1 MQELEELVKSAKLD
15 GFSQD
20 EFTKAL
26 LRNPKYKG
34 VNPEQ
39 IASAWGSGV
48 KKKDQPL
55 APSSP
60 GAKTAST
67 ESPLQS
73 GSKEQPTPS
82 TSELEPAP
90 SLSRAAGLRD
100 VDSRY
105 GPVLSALP
113 EQERTKLET
122 GKGIPKSVTGAE
134 RKLNELKA
142 GSYTALGNLLSIQN
156 SAAEQIAM
164 GLKSIGVPEDVAS
177 TLESSIKS
185 SGGFYN
191 PYAGELRDVL
201 VKYNTKMAED
211 IKAKNDAYNM
221 SFDEALERGE
231 IGEALDIA
239 TGAFVESLPQMA
251 AIVAA
256 GATTGPLGAGVY
268 GQVSSFDSYK
278 RQLMR
283 DYGIDEDQAKKVA
296 FGLAT
301 VEGAMDGLTGGM
313 AKFGAKA
320 IKDLGKEAG
329 EKAIKGFAQKVISNP
344 AAVFLGGSLGEA
356 GTEAAT
362 QLGQNAILK
371 ATVDPELDLMNGVK
385 LAGAAGLIGGGTFS
399 TPVVIASTVGKV
411 SDIKKRNEVNKKID
425 ELSIALDN
433 GEIPSYMTEEVKAQ
447 RDALVAEKRKMFT
460 DDLEFYNSMSEDD
473 RNKVTDINTKIK
485 SLSDDIKSGKVT
497 RDSFEA
503 VRDVAKNLIVEKQN
517 IEQKY
522 VSQEGKQVPGTE
534 QGGEAVVQAEPVEG
548 AGKKETP
555 AGRVLQ
561 APEKTVGTVRGLLNR
576 RATFSDPVSETI
588 VEGDVYQDGQRVV
601 IETEEG
607 KIFDIGNIDEI
618 QDRPTSELGL
628 SEAKGRISVNED
640 GSFTYNG
647 GDNQKIQGGTVMINR
662 QTGLKSIKRGKDGSI
677 KNVSLTSPDGTETYN
692 LKGQDAV
699 DAAYQIMLNFST
711 SPEQSARVEQ
721 MLQQNEKARR
731 EIESAR
737 VALEQTPETTTEE
750 AVGDTVDDT
759 VGGDGP
765 RVGGVVGKQ
774 ATTQE
779 IKARTASDPQKGS
792 LYNAVRR
799 ASKTL
804 SSIIPDATYVFVDS
818 DAEAADYYKAN
829 MADVDA
835 KENGSDKGRIFQNKN
850 TGKVEIV
857 INTSKADA
865 VTAYHELFHAAFFRV
880 YAQDAKTAIDFSNR
894 LAKVLE
900 SGTASEKA
908 IAKRV
913 KDHVSKYEG
922 DADAVVS
929 EEFLAEL
936 AGIMTSDAK
945 SITQGMASKLANFF
959 NKIAKAMGMD
969 PVFKEAATTKEV
981 VDFMNSFA
989 KAAST
994 GSSFNPVFNEV
1005 LTGTFRPSSSKSVGN
1020 VDPKAKRE
1028 NLERSKNFPTQTVS
1042 SMDYDGETV
1051 LTTQS
1056 DRLAAGSYTLPSGE
1070 KVELKGGF
1078 GYPAQTK
1085 KVWAASKLSK
1095 AAPLVG
1101 QINRQIKERGYALV
1115 APVIMSEVSHKSN
1128 YTYFSVAMKL
1138 INQAA
1143 DKKKLSNKAFLDQV
1157 KNAGKKAG
1165 VDLSDVNAQTV
1176 KENTDILLDKFSVES
1191 GAFES
1196 RKAFITELLGNTTPG
1211 GKNNAKLNG
1220 VVTSDQLAAMLA
1232 DPILDGM
1239 PRGSIV
1245 SLIKVT
1251 KPVVARKTS
1260 IEKDG
1265 FLFHESYPAV
1275 IESEEGGIEMILID
1289 DAQLAMEAIP
1299 VAETTNGKIVSLA
1312 AREGDKNKYATD
1324 LGLSN
1329 MPGVSRGTLR
1339 VSEPTVNKTQ
1349 QDGKETKRPAAGN
1362 RLFNEPLKAVKSI
1375 ADKYF
1380 KGAFG
1385 TERPTFEG
1393 TRTLDKARA
1402 KRISDAF
1409 DAMKH
1414 SPNDPEVAAAYEALS
1429 KETVDQYN
1437 AFLDAG
1443 YTVEINN
1450 EEPYANSQEMIDDL
1464 RKNKRIK
1471 IFSTESGFGDTPI
1484 TAKQRKE
1491 NPLLDTTKFKDVNG
1505 EPMLI
1510 NDLFRAVHDFY
1521 GHAELGNSFGP
1532 LGEEN
1537 AWNVHARMFSPL
1549 ARRAMTSETR
1559 GQNSYVNF
1567 SGVNEKADKLR
1578 EKARKLR
1585 DEGKIEEAIK
1595 VAEEIY
1601 EITSF
1606 ADQKIGLLPEEFSQ
1620 IDGFEARSSK
1630 FDGGKKSFSKSELDE
1645 LDNSPYTKSQIE
1657 AIINKGKYALMSAEN
1672 PQAANTVE
1680 DNDARTARAEEW
1692 LTERGYGNYT
1702 KIYGVFENKENSFLV
1717 PDMTME
1723 DAEAFR
1729 KEFDQVSVAH
1739 SDGYMYEGGV
1749 DPRDEKANEFG
1760 IDYTDPKND
1769 NYSIIK
1775 DSEGNAISFR
1785 TSYKWGTKEDLD
1797 KAIAKSNKKSR
1808 PSVDAM
1814 IIVDELATEGAVK
1827 PTAMQKVKDN
1837 ALRAFVLTPE
1847 QQLVR
1852 SYKETQQSMVGR
1864 AGKKI
1869 RVQAE
1874 ALNKLLGKNDEL
1886 RLAVTAYLSGDLAN
1900 SYDIIDKSPKGE
1912 QIFDLLT
1919 DMRAFVD
1926 SMSSDLTTS
1935 PSFMALPDALKATIQ
1950 TNIGTYLRTSY
1961 RFWKDKNYTIDK
1973 AMRREAIAHQ
1983 FDSNIAYE
1991 LDKLLKEGMSPDD
2004 AEVKINSS
2012 RDKILRKAEKQIDEY
2027 IAEIERIR
2035 NTPEFK
2041 ASGVVTSGQIK
2052 IPSDQLSGKK
2062 TVPEYIQQLLGVEK
2076 DPVVRFVD
2084 TAVALANIKYKGEM
2098 VYKIVTSLGADSIKT
2113 ADQVTDGQIKSREFI
2128 KVNDKFSPLN
2138 DMYVHKDVFDV
2149 INNED
2154 IYSSDIAWI
2163 QGYFNILKLSRK
2175 SKVIYNS
2182 PTWRKNITGGWQIML
2197 ANGVINTST
2206 ITDLI
2211 NRAKFL
2217 AGKEDPEVTALLDR
2231 MAEFGLVGTDVN
2243 ADIVGNLNSIYVSSL
2258 TGDTKLLEKASSYI
2272 KSADAK
2278 LGEKYSAIDDYTK
2291 MVIFRNKRDN
2301 AANKMFGK
2309 PFSELTEAEQYKS
2322 DAALAEEIK
2331 STTPTFSRLPPL
2343 YKKIAKFPV
2352 GDFLSFKLEAARSI
2366 SNVFITAVEDIKKS
2380 TDPKLSSVQRKAYAI
2395 SGVSKLMGA
2404 STALSMAYV
2413 VPAMLS
2419 SMFLGDDEELY
2430 EDALKLRANWMDGHN
2445 LVVKKVYPDG
2455 RIAYYDLS
2463 MEDTYGDITNTIFQ
2477 LSNGELEGAI
2487 KSLAADVQPNMA
2499 VELLVSIFTGKNEYA
2514 GDLYESYD
2522 PLYTKALKLAG
2533 HSIKSTI
2540 APPSAYSSGRDA
2552 SKAVEDNPELNWTQ
2566 EFLTRFVKRIAVRD
2580 YESNAGKQF
2589 YYIVKES
2596 SNGITKDEQYTKL
2609 KGDARENRFE
2619 ALSDMREEYL
2629 ALTKISQYY
2638 GNKDLKSNAKSAVK
2652 RYLNKDEEAYVLR
2665 GKMK

>member
-113 EQERTKLET
+113 EQERTKIET

-164 GLKSIGVPEDVAS
+164 GLKSIGVPENVAS
-177 TLESSIKS
+177 TLELSIKS
-185 SGGFYN
+185 AGSFN
-191 PYAGELRDVL
+191 PYVGEEVRNKFVE
-201 VKYNTKMAED
+201 YNTKMAED

-534 QGGEAVVQAEPVEG
+534 QGGEAVVQTEPVEG

-628 SEAKGRISVNED
+628 SESKGRISVNED

-647 GDNQKIQGGTVMINR
+647 GDNQKIQGGTVMVNR

-677 KNVSLTSPDGTETYN
+677 KTVSLTSPDGTETYN

-699 DAAYQIMLNFST
+699 DAAYQVMLNFST

-721 MLQQNEKARR
+721 MLQQNEKART

-737 VALEQTPETTTEE
+737 IALEQAPETTTEE

-835 KENGSDKGRIFQNKN
+835 KEKGSDKGRIFQNKN
-850 TGKVEIV
+850 TGKVEII
-857 INTSKADA
+857 INTSKADD
-865 VTAYHELFHAAFFRV
+865 VTVYHELFHAAFFNS
-880 YAQDAKTAIDFSNR
+880 YAQDPKITIDFANR
-894 LAKVLE
+894 LAKILA
-900 SGTASEKA
+900 SGNAAEKA
-908 IAKRV
+908 IAKKV
-913 KDHVSKYEG
+913 LNHTDKYKGESEG
-922 DADAVVS
+922 KIK
-929 EEFLAEL
+929 EEFLSEL
-936 AGIMTSDAK
+936 GGIMTADSK

-989 KAAST
+989 KAARE
-994 GSSFNPVFNEV
+994 GAVFEPKKTAV
-1005 LTGTFRPSSSKSVGN
+1005 GREITTSSSK
-1020 VDPKAKRE
+1020 A
-1028 NLERSKNFPTQTVS
+1028 
-1042 SMDYDGETV
+1042 
-1051 LTTQS
+1051 
-1056 DRLAAGSYTLPSGE
+1056 
-1070 KVELKGGF
+1070 
-1078 GYPAQTK
+1078 
-1085 KVWAASKLSK
+1085 
-1095 AAPLVG
+1095 
-1101 QINRQIKERGYALV
+1101 
-1115 APVIMSEVSHKSN
+1115 
-1128 YTYFSVAMKL
+1128 
-1138 INQAA
+1138 
-1143 DKKKLSNKAFLDQV
+1143 
-1157 KNAGKKAG
+1157 
-1165 VDLSDVNAQTV
+1165 
-1176 KENTDILLDKFSVES
+1176 
-1191 GAFES
+1191 
-1196 RKAFITELLGNTTPG
+1196 
-1211 GKNNAKLNG
+1211 
-1220 VVTSDQLAAMLA
+1220 
-1232 DPILDGM
+1232 
-1239 PRGSIV
+1239 
-1245 SLIKVT
+1245 
-1251 KPVVARKTS
+1251 
-1260 IEKDG
+1260 
-1265 FLFHESYPAV
+1265 
-1275 IESEEGGIEMILID
+1275 
-1289 DAQLAMEAIP
+1289 
-1299 VAETTNGKIVSLA
+1299 
-1312 AREGDKNKYATD
+1312 
-1324 LGLSN
+1324 
-1329 MPGVSRGTLR
+1329 
-1339 VSEPTVNKTQ
+1339 TQ
-1349 QDGKETKRPAAGN
+1349 QDGKETKQPAAGN

-1414 SPNDPEVAAAYEALS
+1414 SPNDPEVAAAYEALA
-1429 KETVDQYN
+1429 KETIDQYN

-1464 RKNKRIK
+1464 RNNKRIK
-1471 IFSTESGFGDTPI
+1471 IFSTESGFGETPI

-1491 NPLLDTTKFKDVNG
+1491 NPLLATTKFKDVNG

-1585 DEGKIEEAIK
+1585 EEGKIEEAIK

-1601 EITSF
+1601 GITSF
-1606 ADQKIGLLPEEFSQ
+1606 AEQKIGLLPEEFSQ

-1717 PDMTME
+1717 PDMTMK

-1991 LDKLLKEGMSPDD
+1991 LDKLLKDGMSPDD

-2012 RDKILRKAEKQIDEY
+2012 RDEILRKAEKQIDEY

-2154 IYSSDIAWI
+2154 IYSSDIAWV

-2291 MVIFRNKRDN
+2291 MIIFRNKRDN
-2301 AANKMFGK
+2301 AAKKMFGK

-2499 VELLVSIFTGKNEYA
+2499 VELLASIFTGKNEYA

-2589 YYIVKES
+2589 YYVVKES
-2596 SNGITKDEQYTKL
+2596 SDGITKDEQYTKL
-2609 KGDARENRFE
+2609 TGGARENRFE

-2638 GNKDLKSNAKSAVK
+2638 GNKELKSNAKSAVK

-2665 GKMK
+2665 GKIK

>member
-48 KKKDQPL
+48 KKKDQSL
-55 APSSP
+55 VPSSP

-67 ESPLQS
+67 ASPLQS
-73 GSKEQPTPS
+73 GLREQVTPS

-90 SLSRAAGLRD
+90 FLSRAAGLRD

-256 GATTGPLGAGVY
+256 GATTGPLSAGVY

-329 EKAIKGFAQKVISNP
+329 ERAIKGFAQKVISNP

-588 VEGDVYQDGQRVV
+588 VEGDLYQDGQRVV

-647 GDNQKIQGGTVMINR
+647 GDNQKIQGGTVMVNR

-677 KNVSLTSPDGTETYN
+677 KTVSLTSPDGTETYN

-721 MLQQNEKARR
+721 MLQQNEKART
-731 EIESAR
+731 EIESAGR
-737 VALEQTPETTTEE
+737 ILAGEVTEPTNQE
-750 AVGDTVDDT
+750 AVRDTVRAAEGRD
-759 VGGDGP
+759 GG
-765 RVGGVVGKQ
+765 RAVE

-779 IKARTASDPQKGS
+779 IANRFTSQPEKSK
-792 LYNAVRR
+792 LYNAVRK

-804 SSIIPDATYVFVDS
+804 KSIAPDASFVFIDTDE
-818 DAEAADYYKAN
+818 DAAKYYKEN
-829 MADVDA
+829 TDTVDQA
-835 KENGSDKGRIFQNKN
+835 EDGTDKGRIFYNRN
-850 TGKVEIV
+850 TGRVEIV
-857 INTSKADA
+857 INTSKADD
-865 VTAYHELFHAAFFRV
+865 VTVYHELFHAAFYNMFN
-880 YAQDAKTAIDFSNR
+880 QDAGVAIDFSDR
-894 LAKVLE
+894 LAKVLN
-900 SGTASEKA
+900 SGNSSDKEVASRIKYHVDKYKA
-908 IAKRV
+908 DPQGVMA
-913 KDHVSKYEG
+913 
-922 DADAVVS
+922 

-936 AGIMTSDAK
+936 AGIMSAESKDLN
-945 SITQGMASKLANFF
+945 QGMLS
-959 NKIAKAMGMD
+959 KIANAVNSFAKTIGIGD
-969 PVFKEAATTKEV
+969 IFTGAAKTKEV
-981 VDFMNSFA
+981 VDFFNSFA
-989 KAAST
+989 KAARSGQAFKNVPLYT
-994 GSSFNPVFNEV
+994 DSLSGA
-1005 LTGTFRPSSSKSVGN
+1005 FRPSSSKSVAEIDIN
-1020 VDPKAKRE
+1020 AKRD
-1028 NLERSKNFPTQTVS
+1028 NLVRSKAFPTKTVPAS
-1042 SMDYDGETV
+1042 EFAGEIV
-1051 LTTQS
+1051 VTTQS
-1056 DRLAAGSYTLPSGE
+1056 DRLAAGEYTLPSGE
-1070 KVELKGGF
+1070 KVDLKGGF
-1078 GYPAQTK
+1078 GYPAQTG
-1085 KVWAASKLSK
+1085 KVWAASVINM
-1095 AAPLVG
+1095 ANTIAG
-1101 QINRQIKERGYALV
+1101 QVNRQIKEKGYALV
-1115 APVIMSEVSHKSN
+1115 SPLIMGTSSQKSN
-1128 YTYFSVAMKL
+1128 YSYFNIGMSL
-1138 INQAA
+1138 INEAA
-1143 DKKKLSNKAFLDQV
+1143 NKKKLSNKKFLEEI
-1157 KNAGKKAG
+1157 KRAGAVAD
-1165 VDLSDVNAQTV
+1165 VDMSNVNGKTV
-1176 KENTDILLDKFSVES
+1176 KENTDILLDKFSVE
-1191 GAFES
+1191 GGTFGS
-1196 RKAFITELLGNTTPG
+1196 RSAFITALLGNTTPKG
-1211 GKNNAKLNG
+1211 VNKPNLPG
-1220 VVTSDQLAAMLA
+1220 VVTSDQLDQMVA
-1232 DPILDGM
+1232 DPILDGV
-1239 PRGSIV
+1239 PGGSIV
-1245 SLIKVT
+1245 SLIRVT
-1251 KPVVARKTS
+1251 KPVKVRKTS
-1260 IEKDG
+1260 TETDG
-1265 FLFHESYPAV
+1265 FLFHESYPFV
-1275 IESEEGGIEMILID
+1275 IETEDGGVELIVLS
-1289 DAQLAMEAIP
+1289 DAHLATEALP
-1299 VAETTNGKIVSLA
+1299 VAETSTGKIVSLE
-1312 AREGDKNKYATD
+1312 ARAGDKNKYAMD
-1324 LGLSN
+1324 LGLRN
-1329 MPGVSRGTLR
+1329 VPAVTKAALQI
-1339 VSEPTVNKTQ
+1339 SEPAVNKTQ

-1491 NPLLDTTKFKDVNG
+1491 NPLLATTKFKDVNG

-1585 DEGKIEEAIK
+1585 EEGKIEEAIK

-1601 EITSF
+1601 GITSF

-1620 IDGFEARSSK
+1620 IDGFETRSSK
-1630 FDGGKKSFSKSELDE
+1630 FDDSKRSFSKAELDE
-1645 LDNSPYTKSQIE
+1645 LPNSKYTKEQIE
-1657 AIINKGKYALMSAEN
+1657 SMINSGTYSLMSAEN
-1672 PQAANTVE
+1672 PQAVNTAE
-1680 DNDARTARAEEW
+1680 DNDERTARAEKW
-1692 LTERGYGNYT
+1692 LKKNGYGDYT
-1702 KIYGVFENKENSFLV
+1702 KIYGVFGNKENSFLV
-1717 PDMTME
+1717 PNMTME

-1729 KEFDQVSVAH
+1729 KKFDQESVAH
-1739 SDGYMYEGGV
+1739 SDGYISKDGV
-1749 DPRDEKANEFG
+1749 NPRDREGNKFG
-1760 IDYTDPKND
+1760 IDYKDPESN

-1775 DSEGNAISFR
+1775 DSKGDVISFQTKYNFDEEESFEIASR
-1785 TSYKWGTKEDLD
+1785 SSKASKTAQEAVNEFGTD
-1797 KAIAKSNKKSR
+1797 
-1808 PSVDAM
+1808 
-1814 IIVDELATEGAVK
+1814 GAVK
-1827 PTAMQKVKDN
+1827 PTTVQKMKDVAMSQ
-1837 ALRAFVLTPE
+1837 LFLTDD

-1852 SYKETQQSMVGR
+1852 SFKETKESMISR
-1864 AGKKI
+1864 MSLKI
-1869 RVQAE
+1869 RKMSE
-1874 ALNKLLGKNDEL
+1874 DLNKLLGKDNEL
-1886 RLAVTAYLSGDLAN
+1886 RLAVNNMLTNPSSESFDVIEAN
-1900 SYDIIDKSPKGE
+1900 PKGE
-1912 QIFDLLT
+1912 QIFDLIT
-1919 DMRAFVD
+1919 DMRAFID
-1926 SMSSDLTTS
+1926 PISKDLAIS
-1935 PSFMALPDALKATIQ
+1935 PTYSGIPEPIRQKIYE
-1950 TNIGTYLRTSY
+1950 NIGSYMRTTY
-1961 RFWKDKNYTIDK
+1961 RFWKDKNYTITK
-1973 AMRREAIAHQ
+1973 AMRKEAVAHQ
-1983 FDSNIAYE
+1983 FDRLAAYRYE
-1991 LDKLLKEGMSPDD
+1991 KLISEGMTPEAAEVFINQNRDALVRD
-2004 AEVKINSS
+2004 AEKSIDDYIAN
-2012 RDKILRKAEKQIDEY
+2012 IEKQ
-2027 IAEIERIR
+2027 R
-2035 NTPEFK
+2035 NKPSF
-2041 ASGVVTSGQIK
+2041 SIPGLTSAGQIK
-2052 IPSDQLSGKK
+2052 IPSDQLKNKK
-2062 TVPEYIQQLLGVEK
+2062 DIPDFIQDLLGVEK
-2076 DPVVRFVD
+2076 DPVARFVD
-2084 TAVALANIKYKGEM
+2084 TATALVNMKYKGEM
-2098 VYKIVTSLGADSIKT
+2098 VHKILNSLGSDLIKS
-2113 ADQVTDGQIKSREFI
+2113 ADQVTTGEIDSKEFL
-2128 KVNDKFSPLN
+2128 KVNDKYSPL
-2138 DMYVHKDVFDV
+2138 DGMYVHKDVFEV
-2149 INNED
+2149 INNEN
-2154 IYSSDIAWI
+2154 IYAAESIA
-2163 QGYFNILKLSRK
+2163 GKLYFNTLKMSRK
-2175 SKVIYNS
+2175 TKVLYNL
-2182 PTWRKNITGGWQIML
+2182 PTWRKNITGGWQIIL
-2197 ANGVINTST
+2197 ANGVINPRVVQ
-2206 ITDLI
+2206 DLVK
-2211 NRAKFL
+2211 RGAFL
-2217 AGKEDPEVTALLDR
+2217 AGKEMPEVTELMDR
-2231 MAEFGLVGTDVN
+2231 MAELGLSGGDVN
-2243 ADIVGNLNSIYVSSL
+2243 ANIISGINAMYISTV
-2258 TGDTKLLEKASSYI
+2258 TGDVKLAEKASSYL
-2272 KSADAK
+2272 KSLDSRIA
-2278 LGEKYSAIDDYTK
+2278 EKYSAIDDYTK
-2291 MVIFRNKRDN
+2291 MIIFREKRDTF
-2301 AANKMFGK
+2301 AKKLYGK
-2309 PFSELTEAEQYKS
+2309 PFSELTESEKFKS
-2322 DAALAEEIK
+2322 DSALAEEIK
-2331 STTPTFSRLPPL
+2331 RNTPTFSRLPPI
-2343 YKKIAKFPV
+2343 YKKLARLPI
-2352 GDFLSFKLEAARSI
+2352 GDFMSFKIEAIRSI
-2366 SNVFITAVEDIKKS
+2366 SNVFTSAVSDIKKS
-2380 TDPKLSSVQRKAYAI
+2380 QDPKLNSVQRKAYLTD
-2395 SGVSKLMGA
+2395 GVAKLMGA
-2404 STALSMAYV
+2404 SGAVSMAYV
-2413 VPAMLS
+2413 IPAMLS
-2419 SMFLGDDEELY
+2419 SMLLGDDDELY
-2430 EDALKLRANWMDGHN
+2430 QDALNLRANWMDGHN
-2445 LVVKKVYPDG
+2445 LVVRKVLPDG
-2455 RIAYYDLS
+2455 RISFYDLS
-2463 MEDTYGDITNTIFQ
+2463 MEDTYGDLTNSIFA
-2477 LSNGELEGAI
+2477 LSNGDLGKFFNSMSDDFGLNMVVTTGTSLLEGQ
-2487 KSLAADVQPNMA
+2487 DQY
-2499 VELLVSIFTGKNEYA
+2499 GR
-2514 GDLYESYD
+2514 DLYESYD
-2522 PLYTKALKLAG
+2522 PAVVKALKAAG
-2533 HSIKSTI
+2533 YVGKSVI
-2540 APPSAYSSGRDA
+2540 YPPFLYSAVRDA
-2552 SKAVEDNPELNWTQ
+2552 ERAVEDNPDLDLSE
-2566 EFLTRFVKRIAVRD
+2566 EIFSRIASRTFIRD
-2580 YESNAGKQF
+2580 YEVNAGAQF
-2589 YYIVKES
+2589 YYATKEYAK
-2596 SNGITKDEQYTKL
+2596 GIKEDEQYTQL
-2609 KGDARENRFE
+2609 DGSRRDIR
-2619 ALSDMREEYL
+2619 LSDLEKMREEYL
-2629 ALTKISQYY
+2629 SLVNIANYY
-2638 GNKDLKSNAKSAVK
+2638 GNKEMKRSAKSNIK
-2652 RYLNKDEEAYVLR
+2652 RNLYGEEEAFVLR